1 MNTNQNIPLN
11 TLSKNIQDSAIY
23 NETPKTETRRE
34 WQQERAAIS
43 FRETLF
49 CDFPLAH
56 SFYEQPFSE
65 DQRFILSEPM
75 SLQRVKLQ
83 VILDNSSICPWL
95 PSSFISTCLLIHSIA
110 PSPDL
115 LELGTMMV
123 EIIQPS
129 IKSQYR
135 KKLVISPASIEKKDL
150 EKFWQKKEGE
160 NLLIERALYKF
171 LF

>member
-1 MNTNQNIPLN
+1 MTARMGSYL
-11 TLSKNIQDSAIY
+11 AIG
-23 NETPKTETRRE
+23 
-34 WQQERAAIS
+34 

-115 LELGTMMV
+115 LELWTMMV

-135 KKLVISPASIEKKDL
+135 KKIGDLTGQHWKKDL
-150 EKFWQKKEGE
+150 EKFWQRKEGE
-160 NLLIERALYKF
+160 NLLIKRALYKI
-171 LF
+171 LILN